1 MSWSDRPR
9 YRAKTARSNGSAATA
24 NAEEQRE
31 GWLISEDRAWR
42 IFRDKGLVKQ
52 IAYRHRVSF
61 GAVIAIKRGKRV
73 PQVYQQYHA
82 AQAVNAMLVTAA
94 FGGV

>member
-9 YRAKTARSNGSAATA
+9 YRAKTANSHGSAATNTA
-24 NAEEQRE
+24 DEQRD

-52 IAYRHRVSF
+52 IAYRHRVSC

-82 AQAVNAMLVTAA
+82 AQQINAALVAAA